1 MQPSLTLLE
10 RLQQGIVIGAE
21 GYLFEL
27 ERRGYLKAGA
37 YVPEVVLDFPDAVK
51 QLHRE
56 FLRAGSDIMLAFTYY
71 GHREKMKV
79 IGRENELE
87 KLNHQA
93 VQIAKEI
100 AAEGNALVA
109 GNISNTWVYDPKH
122 HAETAPLAYN
132 IFEEQV
138 RWAMDEGVDFVLNVK
153 KWA

>member
-87 KLNHQA
+87 KLTDAEEIKGALQQA
-93 VQIAKEI
+93 NEFIDNEQFSVIQNIKDSRKEI
-100 AAEGNALVA
+100 EK
-109 GNISNTWVYDPKH
+109 IES
-122 HAETAPLAYN
+122 
-132 IFEEQV
+132 F
-138 RWAMDEGVDFVLNVK
+138 
-153 KWA
+153 